1 MIDPPVDEALP
12 TRTQALASS
21 LWAAG
26 GSLARYVL
34 AGITTLILTRLL
46 EPADFGLVALTVAA
60 QELIAHVA
68 PVGFHDALIQ
78 RPRLDRAAR
87 DSAWWSTAL
96 VAGTLAAAV
105 IVLSGPLARWFNQ
118 PRLAGLLI
126 AASLAALARALSMP
140 ARAVLARRLDFR
152 TPTAIRVVGMLL
164 GGAAAIALAALGAGP
179 WSLIAHAA
187 ILNLTGTLLIWRA
200 AGWRPGRWDRSALGA
215 LWRFAPSVS
224 VFTVL
229 VYITANADDQLI
241 GYRLGTGPLG
251 YYALAYSLMAWPV
264 RDVLGGVAVV
274 FYPVLARFQ
283 ADPARLRGVFLE
295 GLQLTTLFAFPTL
308 ALIAIGAPRFV
319 PLLLGERWVPL
330 VLTLQILAIGGLR
343 EATMMLNGVVYR
355 AVGRPHLHL
364 MLALASTPCYL
375 AAFVMGLRFGIEGVA
390 LFYVLAGALLHPV
403 SWWLLSCT
411 IDLSLRDWLAAIAPA
426 AVGAA
431 FSGAIAALVLGP
443 ARAALALPDAAALV
457 LGGLVAAGV
466 YAAALWVMRPP
477 GLHRTLDAVRHLVQR
492 RTSAYDY
499 TKSAPLR

>member
-1 MIDPPVDEALP
+1 MIDLPADEALP

-26 GSLARYVL
+26 GSLARYLL

-46 EPADFGLVALTVAA
+46 EPADFGLVALTVTA

-87 DSAWWSTAL
+87 DTAWWSTTL

-105 IVLSGPLARWFNQ
+105 IGLSGPLARWFEQ
-118 PRLAGLLI
+118 PRLAGLLV
-126 AASLAALARALSMP
+126 AASLVALVRALSMP

-152 TPTAIRVVGMLL
+152 TPTVIRAVGMFF
-164 GGAAAIALAALGAGP
+164 GGAVAVALAALGTGP

-200 AGWRPGRWDRSALGA
+200 AGWRPGRCDRAALGA
-215 LWRFAPSVS
+215 VWRFAPSVS
-224 VFTVL
+224 AFTVL
-229 VYITANADDQLI
+229 VYITTNADDQLI
-241 GYRLGTGPLG
+241 GYRLGAGALG

-283 ADPARLRGVFLE
+283 ADPARLRGIFLE
-295 GLQLTTLFAFPTL
+295 GLQLATLFAFPTL
-308 ALIAIGAPRFV
+308 TLIAIGAPRFV

-330 VLTLQILAIGGLR
+330 VLTLQILAIGGMR
-343 EATMMLNGVVYR
+343 EAAMMLNGVVYR

-375 AAFVMGLRFGIEGVA
+375 VAFLMGLHFGIEGVA

-403 SWWLLSCT
+403 SWWLLSRT

-431 FSGAIAALVLGP
+431 LSGAVAALVLGP
-443 ARAALALPDAAALV
+443 IGASLALPDAAALV
-457 LGGLVAAGV
+457 LGGLAAAGV
-466 YAAALWVMRPP
+466 YAAMLLVVHPPALR
-477 GLHRTLDAVRHLVQR
+477 RTLGAAWHLVR
-492 RTSAYDY
+492 AHLSAHDY
-499 TKSAPLR
+499 AKGAPLR